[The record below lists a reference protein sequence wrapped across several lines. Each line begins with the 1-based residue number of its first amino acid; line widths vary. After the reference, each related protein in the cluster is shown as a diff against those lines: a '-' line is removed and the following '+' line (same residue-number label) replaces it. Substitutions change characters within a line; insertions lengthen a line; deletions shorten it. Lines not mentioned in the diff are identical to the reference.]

1 MHPLQPPFQV
11 LRRPSRALEH
21 AHALF
26 QHRIHPRQL
35 QRRLDYSLSCTPS
48 LHFCLA
54 SVFCLKKIYESLVV
68 NEYLA
73 EKFPPGG
80 EYDPSPLLPA
90 SPADK
95 AKVRIV
101 ASRSSDLVT
110 AYFTY
115 LSNKD
120 EVRWRPPG

>member
-1 MHPLQPPFQV
+1 MCTLLAPPFQA
-11 LRRPSRALEH
+11 LRHASRVLEH

-26 QHRIHPRQL
+26 PTP
-35 QRRLDYSLSCTPS
+35 YVSKSLRPS
-48 LHFCLA
+48 FSVDWAAACYQSSHFTTLCFSLTDN
-54 SVFCLKKIYESLVV
+54 KIYESLVV

-80 EYDPSPLLPA
+80 EHDASPLLPA

-101 ASRSSDLVT
+101 TSRSNDLVT

-120 EVRWRPPG
+120 EVR